1 MAASKTP
8 RVRLLHIRDEIDNL
22 NSNLGPITFEQF
34 QQSYLALR
42 ATERAILIIS
52 EAVKTL
58 PEDLTKDFSDI
69 PWQAI
74 RAIGNIIRHEYE
86 TVDAHVLWDIVT
98 IRLPALQA
106 VVKTLISRT

>member
-8 RVRLLHIRDEIDNL
+8 RIRLLHIRDEIDHL
-22 NSNLGPITFEQF
+22 KTHLGPLTFEQF
-34 QQSYLALR
+34 QKNYLALR

-58 PEDLTKDFSDI
+58 PKELTQDFPEI

-98 IRLPALQA
+98 IRLPALND
-106 VVKTLISRT
+106 VVETLISRT